1 MVAKL
6 GGMAMPINGYGWQK
20 RDTPL
25 TSGELVAA
33 QQPWYQ
39 HCIEQFGPARCMFES
54 NYPVDKASIYD
65 NVLWN
70 AFKKMAADF
79 SGDEKES
86 LFRATAMR
94 VYGLTPI

>member
-6 GGMAMPINGYGWQK
+6 GGMAMPINGYGWHK

-25 TSGELVAA
+25 TSDELVAA
-33 QQPWYQ
+33 QQPWYL
-39 HCIEQFGPARCMFES
+39 HCIEQFSPERCMFES
-54 NYPVDKASIYD
+54 NYPMDKASIYD

-79 SGDEKES
+79 SGVSDVS
-86 LFRATAMR
+86 AFGTN
-94 VYGLTPI
+94 